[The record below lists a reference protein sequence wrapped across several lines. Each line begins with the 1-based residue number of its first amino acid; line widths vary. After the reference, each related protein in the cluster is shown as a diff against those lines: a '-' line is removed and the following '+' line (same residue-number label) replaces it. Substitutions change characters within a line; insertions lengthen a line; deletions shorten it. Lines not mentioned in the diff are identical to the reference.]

1 MGDRTILHCDCN
13 GFYASVECILRPEL
27 KHVPMAV
34 CGDPESR
41 HGIILAKNE
50 LAKRFQVQTAET
62 IWQARR
68 KCPELTLVQPHH
80 EQYLNYSR
88 IVNQI
93 YQQYTDLVEPFGI
106 DESWLDITGSEKLFG
121 DGKTIADTLRRRIR
135 EEVGLTISVGV
146 SFNKVFAKL
155 GSDYKKPDATTVIDR
170 ENFRELVWKLP
181 VSDLLFVG
189 KSVAAE
195 LRKMAITTIGELA
208 AADRDRLIRR
218 LGKAGETLHDYAS
231 GLDNSLVRSVYEE
244 RKVKSVGNGMT
255 FKRNLIGLEDIRL
268 GVLSLTDQVG
278 ARLRK
283 RGMQC
288 MTVQVTI
295 RDPDFKTIS
304 RQRTLES
311 PTCLAKELAEI
322 SLDIIQHEWDLRKPI
337 RMLTITANNLI
348 TAGEAG
354 EQMTLFNGEGRLQKR
369 EKQEKLETALDAIRG
384 KFGQS
389 AIGAA
394 GILGNDIG
402 IGFPPTE
409 REEHS

>member
-34 CGDPESR
+34 CGDPDSR

-50 LAKRFQVQTAET
+50 LAKHFQVQTAET

-68 KCPELTLVQPHH
+68 KCPELTLVPPHH

-155 GSDYKKPDATTVIDR
+155 GSDYKKPDATTVINR

-181 VSDLLFVG
+181 ASDLLFVG

-208 AADRDRLIRR
+208 AADRDRLVRR
-218 LGKAGETLHDYAS
+218 LGKIGETLHDYAN
-231 GLDNSLVRSVYEE
+231 GMDNSPVRSIYEE
-244 RKVKSVGNGMT
+244 REVKSVGNGMT
-255 FKRNLIGLEDIRL
+255 FKRNLIGLEDVRL
-268 GVLSLTDQVG
+268 GVLSLADQVG

-288 MTVQVTI
+288 LTVQVTI
-295 RDPDFKTIS
+295 RDPDFKTIT

-354 EQMTLFNGEGRLQKR
+354 EQMTLFNGEDRLQKK
-369 EKQEKLETALDAIRG
+369 EKQEKLETALDVIRG

-402 IGFPPTE
+402 IGFSPTE